1 MQPAWKTEEN
11 IIHAEC
17 MLSSYKRLTGRDL
30 LSTDSGPSDAAR
42 RLFDAPFVV
51 LSHGVESDPVLN
63 YGNKAALRLWET
75 NWDEFTKTPS
85 RLTAE
90 SPDREERARLLGEVS
105 LNGFI
110 SDYSGVRISRKGTRF
125 YIKSATVWNLV
136 NAGGVPCGQAATF
149 SLWQK
154 I

>member
-1 MQPAWKTEEN
+1 MQPVWSTEEN
-11 IIHAEC
+11 IVHAEC
-17 MLSSYKRLTGRDL
+17 MLSSYKKFTGRDL
-30 LSTDSGPSDAAR
+30 LPNESGPLDAAR

-63 YGNKAALRLWET
+63 YGNDAALQLWEM

-90 SPDREERARLLGEVS
+90 SPDREERARLLAGVA

-110 SDYSGVRISRKGTRF
+110 SDYSGVRISKKGTRF

-136 NAGGVPCGQAATF
+136 NVYGEPCGQAATF

>member
-1 MQPAWKTEEN
+1 MQPVWSTQEN
-11 IIHAEC
+11 IVHAEC
-17 MLSSYKRLTGRDL
+17 VLSSYKKLTGRDL
-30 LSTDSGPSDAAR
+30 LLNKSGPADAAR

-63 YGNKAALRLWET
+63 YGNDAALQLWEM
-75 NWDEFTKTPS
+75 NWNEFTKTPS

-90 SPDREERARLLGEVS
+90 SLDREERARLLAEVA

-110 SDYSGVRISRKGTRF
+110 CDYSGVRISRKGTRF
-125 YIKSATVWNLV
+125 YIKNATVWNLV
-136 NAGGVPCGQAATF
+136 NVMGEPCGQAATF
-149 SLWQK
+149 RLWQK